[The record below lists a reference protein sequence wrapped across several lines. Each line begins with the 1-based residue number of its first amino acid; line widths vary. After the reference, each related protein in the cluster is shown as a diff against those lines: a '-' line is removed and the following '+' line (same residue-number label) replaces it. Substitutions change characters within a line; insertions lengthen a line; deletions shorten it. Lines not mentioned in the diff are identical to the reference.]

1 MFRVIVLGGLS
12 LVAPTAC
19 SSTVGPGDASD
30 ASAATDVRSDFPSE
44 LPVFV
49 DVPPPRDATDAADIS
64 FPTELPVVLD
74 AGRDDG
80 VADTGV
86 ESGFPLECAAGQVAC
101 GGACVDTATDPRNC
115 GRCGEV
121 CGASE
126 ACLSGACTPLPPLDA
141 GAGG

>member
-1 MFRVIVLGGLS
+1 MFRVIVVGGLS

-30 ASAATDVRSDFPSE
+30 ARDVTSDFPSE

-49 DVPPPRDATDAADIS
+49 DVPAPRDTSDAADTS
-64 FPTELPVVLD
+64 FPSELPVFLD

-80 VADTGV
+80 VTDAGV

-101 GGACVDTATDPRNC
+101 GGACVDLATDQRNC
-115 GRCGEV
+115 GRCGAV
-121 CGASE
+121 CGTSE
-126 ACLSGACTPLPPLDA
+126 ACISGACTPLPPVDG